1 MKEAYLY
8 EKLKNNKVKCLTC
21 NHFCQIS
28 EGQRG
33 ICGVRENKKG
43 KLYLLVYGKAVAE
56 NIDPIEK
63 KPLYHFMPGTFSYS
77 IAAMGCNFRC
87 GNCQNWQI
95 SQLSKQTK
103 KLYPHTFKDAKG
115 EGVYGEDLPPE
126 EIVKRAI
133 ESDCPSISYTYT
145 EPTIFLEYCLD
156 TMKLARQKGLK
167 NVWVSNGY
175 MSKQT
180 LELITPY
187 LDAINVDLKTFDNEK
202 YIKNCGARL
211 QPILDNLIAIKKTKI
226 HLEVTTLVIPTF
238 NDSKEELESIAKFI
252 AEKLSVDTPW
262 HISRFFPQ
270 YELYELPPT
279 PIETLK
285 MAEKI
290 GKEAG
295 LKYVHLGNI

>member
-1 MKEAYLY
+1 MSFGCIWIFRVAFMKEAYLY
-8 EKLKNNKVKCLTC
+8 EQLKNNKVKCLTC
-21 NHFCQIS
+21 NHFCQIA

-43 KLYLLVYGKAVAE
+43 KLYLLVYGKAIAE

-103 KLYPHTFKDAKG
+103 N
-115 EGVYGEDLPPE
+115 VYGENLPPE
-126 EIVKRAI
+126 EIVKRTI
-133 ESDCPSISYTYT
+133 EANCPSISYTYT

-156 TMKLARQKGLK
+156 TMKIAHQKGLK

-175 MSKQT
+175 MSKQA
-180 LELITPY
+180 LELIKPY
-187 LDAINVDLKTFDNEK
+187 LDAINVDLKTFNSEK
-202 YIKNCGARL
+202 YIKNCGAKL
-211 QPILDNLIAIKKTKI
+211 EPILDNLIAIKKAKI

-238 NDSKEELESIAKFI
+238 NDSKKELKNIAEFI
-252 AEKLSVDTPW
+252 AEKLSIDTPW

-279 PIETLK
+279 PIKTLK

-290 GKEAG
+290 GKDAG